1 MNCIIIED
9 EIPAQKILKNFI
21 AKIPSLQLL
30 GIFKAAI
37 EANSFLNNNTVD
49 LVLLDINLPDM
60 SGIDFIKT
68 IKNPPAIVMTTAYPD
83 YAVNS
88 FELDTI
94 VDYLVKPFSFD
105 RFLKAIN
112 KVKDRI
118 GLPKNTQDDNAE
130 ILFLNVDKTLHKLVL
145 NSILYI
151 ESDRNY
157 LTVVT
162 ENQKLSYIDSLKN
175 WTAKLPEN
183 QFFQVHKSFIVNS
196 KFVDKISG
204 NVLFVNNNKIP
215 IGRTY
220 KQELL
225 NKLGI

>member
-21 AKIPSLQLL
+21 DKIPTLKLL
-30 GIFKAAI
+30 GVFKAAI

-118 GLPKNTQDDNAE
+118 ELPKNLQDDNAE

-145 NSILYI
+145 NTILYI

-175 WTAKLPEN
+175 WTKKLPEN
-183 QFFQVHKSFIVNS
+183 QFIQVHKSYIINS
-196 KFVDKISG
+196 KFVSKIS
-204 NVLFVNNNKIP
+204 VMYYL
-215 IGRTY
+215 Y
-220 KQELL
+220 KTIKYQ
-225 NKLGI
+225 